1 MLNKKIFFIIMFI
14 GLILIPFSFA
24 EGNSSEMLSEDSS
37 YPSVY
42 FDASSADDGGNG
54 SKENPYK
61 YLKSSRI
68 SDNSNIYLADGVYE
82 LDSSKSISSYNAF
95 IGQSMENTIISY
107 NKNANLFSN
116 KGILILNNLTIKG
129 ASIYNAKSLTADNV
143 IFRDSHSDYG
153 GSIYSFR
160 ANVNISNSY
169 FINNSAKLGGAI
181 CDLNSTMDLIN
192 ISAINNSATYQGGAI
207 YKMYNE
213 LNLYSSLF
221 VNNSAGEAEAVF
233 CDYSVFAMAHNTFNQ
248 NNVYS
253 AVNRKEDFTNNTFI
267 QSELVKLDYYNINFE
282 RSDYIQMLY
291 KPYNSTIPSRYD
303 LRDYRLVTSVK
314 NQGTNGN
321 CWAFAAIAVL
331 ESCILKATSIE
342 YDFSEENMKNLMAT
356 FSDYG
361 WNKAYTNSGGITEMS
376 RAYFLSWMGPVN
388 ESDDKY
394 VINTYLSPLMES
406 IMHVQNIIFLPR
418 SNYTDND
425 AIKQAILNYG
435 AVYTSL
441 YSMGTKYQYYT
452 GPKNPDHAVAI
463 VGWDDNFSKDKF
475 GSNTPADG
483 AWICKNS
490 WGNNWGDNGYF
501 YVSYY
506 DTRFAQVGASDV
518 SFTFILNDTVKYD
531 KNYQYDIIG
540 RTDYLLTNQSTM
552 WYQNTFNATSDEII
566 AAFSTY
572 FDRQSNFTVEIY
584 VNDEL
589 KLTQNGSSI
598 AGYFTINFDE
608 FIPVYKN
615 DVFKIIIKLVTS
627 SEAWVPISEK
637 SEANRVHYRP
647 NTSFISYD
655 GLNWIDLYDYSIDL
669 DDRGHYYRS
678 QVACI
683 KAFTIFNLTTTTT
696 LNNVSAKDNW
706 INITATV
713 KDQYGH
719 LINESYVIFEY
730 GGIKYNR
737 SVVNGIANLSLN
749 NLKYGYSNITAVYMN
764 NTHYLSSSGQ
774 LTIYRPKHGVNLTVN
789 VDDVHVGDNF
799 KVKVSLVDDDG
810 KKIDTTLLLTVGNRT
825 YNINSNSLYN
835 VTDLFS
841 AGSYPVSVTYDGNE
855 SHYGD
860 TVYANA
866 TVNKY
871 DVSMRASVKNVNY
884 GGYLTFDISLTFNSE
899 LINENVVLNI
909 NGIDYNV
916 SANKNFILHV
926 ILDASDYNVNI
937 YYKGN
942 ERFNSKNLTTVAKV
956 FKINPKLELK
966 INNVKYGE
974 NSIAE
979 VKLTGLNGVNL
990 NENVVLT
997 INNKKYTFKANNKF
1011 TIPVKLDAD
1020 SYGSVVTFTGNKNYN
1035 SASKNTDFIVSKND
1049 VNIDLSVF
1057 NSTYGEKTI
1066 VNALL
1071 SDLKGNLINEKLKL
1085 EIAGNLY
1092 EITSNSDF
1100 TVPVILNA
1108 SKYDAKISFEGSKNY
1123 NKNNAVKSFTIN
1135 KAKLDLSLTM
1145 DNATYGSYLVLN
1157 NKLGYDLILNI
1168 NNKNYSVKAFSVYK
1182 MPDLLDVGSYEA
1194 KVIFSGD
1201 NNYYPN
1207 SQIIKVSVDRA
1218 TPELIVNIPDIS
1230 YGSYIKA
1237 DVKLIG
1243 INDSKLDENLV
1254 LTINNKDYTF
1264 KANSVFTVP
1273 VILDASTYPV
1283 KIAFKGNN
1291 NYNSIS
1297 KDVNV
1302 NVGKIDPK
1310 LVIDI
1315 SDSKYGENP
1324 IAEVKLTGL
1333 NGVNLNENVVLTV
1346 NNKKY
1351 TFKAN
1356 NKFTIPVKLDA
1367 DSYGAV
1373 VTFTGNKN
1381 YNSAS
1386 KNTDF
1391 IVSKNDVN
1399 IDLSVSNATYGEK
1412 IIVKTFLSDLK
1423 GNLIN
1428 EKLKLEIAGN
1438 LYEITSN
1445 SDFTVPVILNAS
1457 KYDVKASFEGSKN
1470 YNRNNAVKSFTIN
1483 KAKLDLSLTMD
1494 NATYGSYLVLNNRLG
1509 HDLILNI
1516 NNKNYTLRASSV
1528 NQVPALLDVGSYEA
1542 KIIFRGD
1549 NNYYPNTQ
1557 TMKVSIMKA
1566 TPKLIV
1572 NIPDISYGSYINAD
1586 VKLIGVNDSKLD
1598 ENVVLTINN
1607 KDYTFKANSVFTL
1620 PVILDAS
1627 TYPVNILFKGNNNY
1641 NSLSQYVNVNVG
1653 KTDPKLVI
1661 NVSDIEYG
1669 SDVVIKNALTGINN
1683 ADIYAVLSLV
1693 VNDKK
1698 YAITSNGQFLLPDSL
1713 DVGKYS
1719 ADITFDGNNNYNKA
1733 SRLLTFNVYPIS
1745 LDMDLTIS
1753 KNVNNVSI
1761 SVKLS
1766 DSIKEKINLKING
1779 LSYSLNNGDVLN
1791 LYDLDPGYYSVE
1803 AAFNKTGYKSL
1814 LVRDNFTI
1822 NPITT
1827 IIKADN
1833 ITMRYHDGT
1842 RLTGVLTDSNN
1853 KILSNKTVNIFINAV
1868 KYTRTTNGEGKF
1880 SIGLGLNSGKYLT
1893 TIEFNGDKKYNYSSK
1908 VILVNIRPSINANNL
1923 IKYYKNDSQ
1932 FYATVLDHDGNPV
1945 INSSVEM
1952 NINGVFYY
1960 RTTNSQGILKLNI
1973 NLEPKTYILTLKNP
1987 VTGEL
1992 VSSNIAVLSR
2002 LTENHD
2008 LVKYYKNASRYSVKV
2023 LDEKGSPLAG
2033 VSVSFNINGVF
2044 YERKTNS
2051 DGVASLNINLEP
2063 KDYIITAEYGG
2074 SRVSN
2079 NIKVLNVI
2087 KTVDVVMKYRD
2098 GTRFGATILD
2108 NRGYPYPNQS
2118 VRFNING
2125 VFYTR
2130 ITDLN
2135 GVANLNINL
2144 QPGKYIITSMYNGLS
2159 VSNTILINNL

>member
-1 MLNKKIFFIIMFI
+1 MFI

-24 EGNSSEMLSEDSS
+24 EGNSSEVLSEDSS
-37 YPSVY
+37 YPGVY

-82 LDSSKSISSYNAF
+82 LDSSKTISSYNAF
-95 IGQSMENTIISY
+95 IGQSMENTIISF

-116 KGILILNNLTIKG
+116 NGVLILNNLTIKG

-221 VNNSAGEAEAVF
+221 VNNSAGEGEAVF

-331 ESCILKATSIE
+331 ESCILKATGIE

-361 WNKAYTNSGGITEMS
+361 WNKAYTNSGGTTEMS

-394 VINTYLSPLMES
+394 VINTFLSPLMES
-406 IMHVQNIIFLPR
+406 IMHVQNILFLPR

-490 WGNNWGDNGYF
+490 WGNKWGDNGYF

-506 DTRFAQVGASDV
+506 DARFAQVGASDV

-706 INITATV
+706 INFTATV

-730 GGIKYNR
+730 EGIKYNR
-737 SVVNGIANLSLN
+737 SVVNGIASLSLN
-749 NLKYGYSNITAVYMN
+749 NLKYGYSNLTAVYMN
-764 NTHYLSSSGQ
+764 NTHYLSSAGQ

-789 VDDVHVGDNF
+789 VDNVYVGDNF
-799 KVKVSLVDDDG
+799 EVKVSLVDDDG

-871 DVSMRASVKNVNY
+871 DVSMRAIVKNVNY
-884 GGYLTFDISLTFNSE
+884 GGYLTFNISLTFNSK

-909 NGIDYNV
+909 NGINYNV
-916 SANKNFILHV
+916 SANKDFTLPV

-942 ERFNSKNLTTVAKV
+942 ESFNSKNLTTVAKV

-966 INNVKYGE
+966 INNIKYGE
-974 NSIAE
+974 NS
-979 VKLTGLNGVNL
+979 
-990 NENVVLT
+990 
-997 INNKKYTFKANNKF
+997 
-1011 TIPVKLDAD
+1011 
-1020 SYGSVVTFTGNKNYN
+1020 
-1035 SASKNTDFIVSKND
+1035 
-1049 VNIDLSVF
+1049 
-1057 NSTYGEKTI
+1057 
-1066 VNALL
+1066 
-1071 SDLKGNLINEKLKL
+1071 
-1085 EIAGNLY
+1085 
-1092 EITSNSDF
+1092 
-1100 TVPVILNA
+1100 
-1108 SKYDAKISFEGSKNY
+1108 
-1123 NKNNAVKSFTIN
+1123 
-1135 KAKLDLSLTM
+1135 
-1145 DNATYGSYLVLN
+1145 
-1157 NKLGYDLILNI
+1157 
-1168 NNKNYSVKAFSVYK
+1168 
-1182 MPDLLDVGSYEA
+1182 
-1194 KVIFSGD
+1194 
-1201 NNYYPN
+1201 
-1207 SQIIKVSVDRA
+1207 
-1218 TPELIVNIPDIS
+1218 
-1230 YGSYIKA
+1230 
-1237 DVKLIG
+1237 
-1243 INDSKLDENLV
+1243 
-1254 LTINNKDYTF
+1254 
-1264 KANSVFTVP
+1264 
-1273 VILDASTYPV
+1273 
-1283 KIAFKGNN
+1283 
-1291 NYNSIS
+1291 
-1297 KDVNV
+1297 
-1302 NVGKIDPK
+1302 
-1310 LVIDI
+1310 
-1315 SDSKYGENP
+1315 

-1457 KYDVKASFEGSKN
+1457 KYDAKVSFEGSKN
-1470 YNRNNAVKSFTIN
+1470 YNRNNAVKSFTISKAKLDLSLTMDN
-1483 KAKLDLSLTMD
+1483 ATYGSYLVLNNRLGHDLILNINNKNYTLRASSVNQVPALLDVGSYEAKIIFRGDNNYYPNTQTMKVSIMKATPKLIVNIPDISYGSYINADVKLIGINDSKLDENLVLTINNKDYTFKANSVFTILVILDASSYPVKIAFKGNNNYNSLSQDVNVNVGKINPKLVIDISDSKYGENPIAEVKLTGLKGVNLNENVVLTVNNKKYTFKANNKFTIPVKLDADSYGAVVTFTGNKNYNSASKNTDFIVSKNDVNIDLSVSNATYGEKIIVKTFLSDLKGNLINEKLKLEIAGNLYEITSNSDFTVPVILNASKYDAKVSFEGSKNYNRNNAVKSFTISKAKLDLSLTMD

-1641 NSLSQYVNVNVG
+1641 NSLSQDVNVNVG

-1814 LVRDNFTI
+1814 LIRDNFTI

-1842 RLTGVLTDSNN
+1842 RLIGVLTDSNN
-1853 KILSNKTVNIFINAV
+1853 KILSNKTVTIVINAV

-1893 TIEFNGDKKYNYSSK
+1893 TMEFNGDKKYNYSSK
-1908 VILVNIRPSINANNL
+1908 EILVNIQPSINANNL

-1992 VSSNIAVLSR
+1992 VSSNITVLSR

-2023 LDEKGSPLAG
+2023 LDEKGSPLVG

-2063 KDYIITAEYGG
+2063 KDYIITAEYDG

-2087 KTVDVVMKYRD
+2087 KTGDVVMKYRD
-2098 GTRFGATILD
+2098 GTRFGAAILD
-2108 NRGYPYPNQS
+2108 NQGYPYPNQS

>member
-1 MLNKKIFFIIMFI
+1 M
-14 GLILIPFSFA
+14 
-24 EGNSSEMLSEDSS
+24 
-37 YPSVY
+37 
-42 FDASSADDGGNG
+42 
-54 SKENPYK
+54 
-61 YLKSSRI
+61 
-68 SDNSNIYLADGVYE
+68 
-82 LDSSKSISSYNAF
+82 
-95 IGQSMENTIISY
+95 
-107 NKNANLFSN
+107 
-116 KGILILNNLTIKG
+116 
-129 ASIYNAKSLTADNV
+129 
-143 IFRDSHSDYG
+143 
-153 GSIYSFR
+153 
-160 ANVNISNSY
+160 
-169 FINNSAKLGGAI
+169 
-181 CDLNSTMDLIN
+181 
-192 ISAINNSATYQGGAI
+192 
-207 YKMYNE
+207 
-213 LNLYSSLF
+213 
-221 VNNSAGEAEAVF
+221 
-233 CDYSVFAMAHNTFNQ
+233 
-248 NNVYS
+248 
-253 AVNRKEDFTNNTFI
+253 
-267 QSELVKLDYYNINFE
+267 
-282 RSDYIQMLY
+282 
-291 KPYNSTIPSRYD
+291 
-303 LRDYRLVTSVK
+303 
-314 NQGTNGN
+314 
-321 CWAFAAIAVL
+321 
-331 ESCILKATSIE
+331 
-342 YDFSEENMKNLMAT
+342 
-356 FSDYG
+356 
-361 WNKAYTNSGGITEMS
+361 
-376 RAYFLSWMGPVN
+376 
-388 ESDDKY
+388 
-394 VINTYLSPLMES
+394 
-406 IMHVQNIIFLPR
+406 
-418 SNYTDND
+418 
-425 AIKQAILNYG
+425 
-435 AVYTSL
+435 
-441 YSMGTKYQYYT
+441 
-452 GPKNPDHAVAI
+452 
-463 VGWDDNFSKDKF
+463 
-475 GSNTPADG
+475 
-483 AWICKNS
+483 
-490 WGNNWGDNGYF
+490 
-501 YVSYY
+501 
-506 DTRFAQVGASDV
+506 
-518 SFTFILNDTVKYD
+518 
-531 KNYQYDIIG
+531 
-540 RTDYLLTNQSTM
+540 
-552 WYQNTFNATSDEII
+552 
-566 AAFSTY
+566 
-572 FDRQSNFTVEIY
+572 
-584 VNDEL
+584 
-589 KLTQNGSSI
+589 
-598 AGYFTINFDE
+598 
-608 FIPVYKN
+608 
-615 DVFKIIIKLVTS
+615 
-627 SEAWVPISEK
+627 
-637 SEANRVHYRP
+637 
-647 NTSFISYD
+647 
-655 GLNWIDLYDYSIDL
+655 
-669 DDRGHYYRS
+669 
-678 QVACI
+678 
-683 KAFTIFNLTTTTT
+683 
-696 LNNVSAKDNW
+696 
-706 INITATV
+706 
-713 KDQYGH
+713 
-719 LINESYVIFEY
+719 
-730 GGIKYNR
+730 
-737 SVVNGIANLSLN
+737 
-749 NLKYGYSNITAVYMN
+749 
-764 NTHYLSSSGQ
+764 
-774 LTIYRPKHGVNLTVN
+774 
-789 VDDVHVGDNF
+789 
-799 KVKVSLVDDDG
+799 
-810 KKIDTTLLLTVGNRT
+810 
-825 YNINSNSLYN
+825 
-835 VTDLFS
+835 
-841 AGSYPVSVTYDGNE
+841 
-855 SHYGD
+855 
-860 TVYANA
+860 
-866 TVNKY
+866 
-871 DVSMRASVKNVNY
+871 
-884 GGYLTFDISLTFNSE
+884 
-899 LINENVVLNI
+899 
-909 NGIDYNV
+909 
-916 SANKNFILHV
+916 
-926 ILDASDYNVNI
+926 
-937 YYKGN
+937 
-942 ERFNSKNLTTVAKV
+942 
-956 FKINPKLELK
+956 
-966 INNVKYGE
+966 
-974 NSIAE
+974 
-979 VKLTGLNGVNL
+979 
-990 NENVVLT
+990 
-997 INNKKYTFKANNKF
+997 
-1011 TIPVKLDAD
+1011 DAD
-1020 SYGSVVTFTGNKNYN
+1020 SYS
-1035 SASKNTDFIVSKND
+1035 
-1049 VNIDLSVF
+1049 
-1057 NSTYGEKTI
+1057 
-1066 VNALL
+1066 
-1071 SDLKGNLINEKLKL
+1071 
-1085 EIAGNLY
+1085 
-1092 EITSNSDF
+1092 
-1100 TVPVILNA
+1100 
-1108 SKYDAKISFEGSKNY
+1108 
-1123 NKNNAVKSFTIN
+1123 
-1135 KAKLDLSLTM
+1135 
-1145 DNATYGSYLVLN
+1145 
-1157 NKLGYDLILNI
+1157 
-1168 NNKNYSVKAFSVYK
+1168 
-1182 MPDLLDVGSYEA
+1182 
-1194 KVIFSGD
+1194 
-1201 NNYYPN
+1201 
-1207 SQIIKVSVDRA
+1207 
-1218 TPELIVNIPDIS
+1218 
-1230 YGSYIKA
+1230 
-1237 DVKLIG
+1237 
-1243 INDSKLDENLV
+1243 
-1254 LTINNKDYTF
+1254 
-1264 KANSVFTVP
+1264 
-1273 VILDASTYPV
+1273 
-1283 KIAFKGNN
+1283 
-1291 NYNSIS
+1291 
-1297 KDVNV
+1297 
-1302 NVGKIDPK
+1302 
-1310 LVIDI
+1310 
-1315 SDSKYGENP
+1315 
-1324 IAEVKLTGL
+1324 
-1333 NGVNLNENVVLTV
+1333 
-1346 NNKKY
+1346 
-1351 TFKAN
+1351 
-1356 NKFTIPVKLDA
+1356 
-1367 DSYGAV
+1367 AV

-1457 KYDVKASFEGSKN
+1457 KYDVKVSFEGSKN

-1528 NQVPALLDVGSYEA
+1528 NQVPVLLDVGSYEA
-1542 KIIFRGD
+1542 KVIFRGD

-1586 VKLIGVNDSKLD
+1586 VKLIGINDSKLD

-1607 KDYTFKANSVFTL
+1607 KDYTFKDNSVFTL

-1814 LVRDNFTI
+1814 LIRDNFTI

-1908 VILVNIRPSINANNL
+1908 VILVNIQPSINANNL

-1932 FYATVLDHDGNPV
+1932 FYATVLDYDGNPV

-1992 VSSNIAVLSR
+1992 VSSNITVLSR

-2063 KDYIITAEYGG
+2063 KDYIITAEYDG

-2087 KTVDVVMKYRD
+2087 KTGDVVMKYRD
-2098 GTRFGATILD
+2098 GTRFGAAILD
-2108 NRGYPYPNQS
+2108 NQGYPYPNQS

>member
-24 EGNSSEMLSEDSS
+24 EGNSSEVLSEDSS
-37 YPSVY
+37 YPGVY

-68 SDNSNIYLADGVYE
+68 SGNSNIYLADGVYE
-82 LDSSKSISSYNAF
+82 LDSSKTISSYNAF
-95 IGQSMENTIISY
+95 IGQSMENTIISF

-116 KGILILNNLTIKG
+116 KGVLILNNLTIKG

-153 GSIYSFR
+153 GSIYSFQ
-160 ANVNISNSY
+160 ANIKISNSY

-213 LNLYSSLF
+213 LNLNSSLF
-221 VNNSAGEAEAVF
+221 VNNSAGEGEAVF
-233 CDYSVFAMAHNTFNQ
+233 CDYSIFAMAHNTFNQ

-303 LRDYRLVTSVK
+303 LRDYGLVTSVK
-314 NQGTNGN
+314 NQGSNGN

-331 ESCILKATSIE
+331 ESCILKATGIE

-361 WNKAYTNSGGITEMS
+361 WNKAYTNSGGTTEMS

-394 VINTYLSPLMES
+394 VINTFLSPLMES
-406 IMHVQNIIFLPR
+406 IMHVQNILFLPR

-441 YSMGTKYQYYT
+441 YSRGTKYQYYT

-463 VGWDDNFSKDKF
+463 VGWDDNLSKDKF
-475 GSNTPADG
+475 GSKPPADG

-584 VNDEL
+584 VNGEL

-637 SEANRVHYRP
+637 SGANRVHYRP

-737 SVVNGIANLSLN
+737 SVINGIANLSLN

-764 NTHYLSSSGQ
+764 NTHYLSSAGQ

-789 VDDVHVGDNF
+789 VDNVYVGDNF
-799 KVKVSLVDDDG
+799 KVKVSFVDDDG

-825 YNINSNSLYN
+825 YNINSNSVYT
-835 VTDLFS
+835 VPYLFS

-860 TVYANA
+860 TVYSNA

-871 DVSMRASVKNVNY
+871 DVSMDVNVKNVNY

-909 NGIDYNV
+909 NGTDYVV
-916 SANKNFILHV
+916 SANKNFTLSV

-942 ERFNSKNLTTVAKV
+942 ESFNSKNLTTVAKV

-966 INNVKYGE
+966 INNIKYGE

-979 VKLTGLNGVNL
+979 VKLTGLNG
-990 NENVVLT
+990 
-997 INNKKYTFKANNKF
+997 F
-1011 TIPVKLDAD
+1011 
-1020 SYGSVVTFTGNKNYN
+1020 
-1035 SASKNTDFIVSKND
+1035 
-1049 VNIDLSVF
+1049 
-1057 NSTYGEKTI
+1057 
-1066 VNALL
+1066 
-1071 SDLKGNLINEKLKL
+1071 
-1085 EIAGNLY
+1085 
-1092 EITSNSDF
+1092 
-1100 TVPVILNA
+1100 
-1108 SKYDAKISFEGSKNY
+1108 
-1123 NKNNAVKSFTIN
+1123 
-1135 KAKLDLSLTM
+1135 
-1145 DNATYGSYLVLN
+1145 
-1157 NKLGYDLILNI
+1157 
-1168 NNKNYSVKAFSVYK
+1168 
-1182 MPDLLDVGSYEA
+1182 
-1194 KVIFSGD
+1194 
-1201 NNYYPN
+1201 
-1207 SQIIKVSVDRA
+1207 
-1218 TPELIVNIPDIS
+1218 
-1230 YGSYIKA
+1230 
-1237 DVKLIG
+1237 
-1243 INDSKLDENLV
+1243 
-1254 LTINNKDYTF
+1254 
-1264 KANSVFTVP
+1264 
-1273 VILDASTYPV
+1273 
-1283 KIAFKGNN
+1283 
-1291 NYNSIS
+1291 
-1297 KDVNV
+1297 
-1302 NVGKIDPK
+1302 
-1310 LVIDI
+1310 
-1315 SDSKYGENP
+1315 
-1324 IAEVKLTGL
+1324 
-1333 NGVNLNENVVLTV
+1333 NLNENVVLTV

-1367 DSYGAV
+1367 DSYSAV
-1373 VTFTGNKN
+1373 VTFGGNKN

-1457 KYDVKASFEGSKN
+1457 KYDVKVSFEGSKN

-1494 NATYGSYLVLNNRLG
+1494 NATYGSYLVLNNKLK

-1516 NNKNYTLRASSV
+1516 NNKNYTVRASSV
-1528 NQVPALLDVGSYEA
+1528 NQVPVLLDVGSYEA
-1542 KIIFRGD
+1542 KVIFRGD

-1586 VKLIGVNDSKLD
+1586 VKLIGINDSKLD
-1598 ENVVLTINN
+1598 ENIVLTINN

-1908 VILVNIRPSINANNL
+1908 EILVNIQPSINANNL
-1923 IKYYKNDSQ
+1923 IKCYKNDSQ

-1992 VSSNIAVLSR
+1992 VSSNITVLSR

-2063 KDYIITAEYGG
+2063 KDYIITAEYDG

-2087 KTVDVVMKYRD
+2087 KTGDVVMKYRD

>member
-1 MLNKKIFFIIMFI
+1 MFI

-24 EGNSSEMLSEDSS
+24 EGNSSEVLSEDSS
-37 YPSVY
+37 YPGVY

-95 IGQSMENTIISY
+95 IGQSMENTIISF

-116 KGILILNNLTIKG
+116 NGVLILNNLTIKG

-221 VNNSAGEAEAVF
+221 VNNSAGEGEAVF
-233 CDYSVFAMAHNTFNQ
+233 CDYSVFAMAYNTFNQ

-291 KPYNSTIPSRYD
+291 KPYNSTIPSHYD
-303 LRDYRLVTSVK
+303 LRDYDLVTSVK

-331 ESCILKATSIE
+331 ESCILKATGIK

-441 YSMGTKYQYYT
+441 YSMGTEYQYYT
-452 GPKNPDHAVAI
+452 GSKNPDHAVAI

-713 KDQYGH
+713 KDQYGY

-764 NTHYLSSSGQ
+764 NTHYLSSAGQ

-789 VDDVHVGDNF
+789 VDDVYVGDNF

-871 DVSMRASVKNVNY
+871 DVSMNVNVNNVNY

-909 NGIDYNV
+909 NGINYNV
-916 SANKNFILHV
+916 SANKDFTLPV
-926 ILDASDYNVNI
+926 ILDASDYNVKI

-979 VKLTGLNGVNL
+979 VKLTGL
-990 NENVVLT
+990 
-997 INNKKYTFKANNKF
+997 K
-1011 TIPVKLDAD
+1011 
-1020 SYGSVVTFTGNKNYN
+1020 
-1035 SASKNTDFIVSKND
+1035 
-1049 VNIDLSVF
+1049 
-1057 NSTYGEKTI
+1057 
-1066 VNALL
+1066 
-1071 SDLKGNLINEKLKL
+1071 
-1085 EIAGNLY
+1085 
-1092 EITSNSDF
+1092 
-1100 TVPVILNA
+1100 
-1108 SKYDAKISFEGSKNY
+1108 
-1123 NKNNAVKSFTIN
+1123 
-1135 KAKLDLSLTM
+1135 
-1145 DNATYGSYLVLN
+1145 
-1157 NKLGYDLILNI
+1157 
-1168 NNKNYSVKAFSVYK
+1168 
-1182 MPDLLDVGSYEA
+1182 
-1194 KVIFSGD
+1194 
-1201 NNYYPN
+1201 
-1207 SQIIKVSVDRA
+1207 
-1218 TPELIVNIPDIS
+1218 
-1230 YGSYIKA
+1230 
-1237 DVKLIG
+1237 
-1243 INDSKLDENLV
+1243 
-1254 LTINNKDYTF
+1254 
-1264 KANSVFTVP
+1264 
-1273 VILDASTYPV
+1273 
-1283 KIAFKGNN
+1283 
-1291 NYNSIS
+1291 
-1297 KDVNV
+1297 
-1302 NVGKIDPK
+1302 
-1310 LVIDI
+1310 
-1315 SDSKYGENP
+1315 
-1324 IAEVKLTGL
+1324 
-1333 NGVNLNENVVLTV
+1333 GVNLNENVVLTV

-1351 TFKAN
+1351 TFNAN

-1367 DSYGAV
+1367 DSYSAT
-1373 VTFTGNKN
+1373 VTFAGNKN

-1386 KNTDF
+1386 KSTDF
-1391 IVSKNDVN
+1391 IVSKNDVK
-1399 IDLSVSNATYGEK
+1399 IDLSVFNSTYGEK

-1457 KYDVKASFEGSKN
+1457 KYDVKVSFEGSKN

-1494 NATYGSYLVLNNRLG
+1494 NATYGSYLLLNNKLG

-1516 NNKNYTLRASSV
+1516 NNKNYPVKAFSV
-1528 NQVPALLDVGSYEA
+1528 YKMPDLLDVGSYEA
-1542 KIIFRGD
+1542 KIIFNGD
-1549 NNYYPNTQ
+1549 NNYYPNSQ
-1557 TMKVSIMKA
+1557 IIKVSVNRA
-1566 TPKLIV
+1566 TPELIV

-1586 VKLIGVNDSKLD
+1586 VKLIGINDSKLD
-1598 ENVVLTINN
+1598 ENLVLTINN
-1607 KDYTFKANSVFTL
+1607 KDYTFKANSVFTIPVIL
-1620 PVILDAS
+1620 DASTYPVKIAFKGNNNYNSISKDVNVNVGKIDPKLVIDISDSKYGENPIADVKLTGLNGVNLNENVVLTVNNKKYTFKANNKFTIPVILDAS

-1669 SDVVIKNALTGINN
+1669 SDVVIKNALTGIN

-1698 YAITSNGQFLLPDSL
+1698 YSINSNGQFLLPDSL
-1713 DVGKYS
+1713 EVGKYS
-1719 ADITFDGNNNYNKA
+1719 ANITFNGNNNYNKA
-1733 SRLLTFNVYPIS
+1733 SRLLTFNVNPIS
-1745 LDMDLTIS
+1745 LDMDLAIS

-1803 AAFNKTGYKSL
+1803 AAFIKTGYKSL

-1908 VILVNIRPSINANNL
+1908 EILVNIQPSINANNL

-1932 FYATVLDHDGNPV
+1932 FYATVLGHDGNPV

-1992 VSSNIAVLSR
+1992 VSSNITVLSR

-2063 KDYIITAEYGG
+2063 KDYIITAEYDG

-2087 KTVDVVMKYRD
+2087 KTGDVVMKYRD

-2108 NRGYPYPNQS
+2108 NHGYPYPNQS

>member
-1 MLNKKIFFIIMFI
+1 MFI

-24 EGNSSEMLSEDSS
+24 EGNSSEVLSEDSS
-37 YPSVY
+37 YPGVY

-82 LDSSKSISSYNAF
+82 LDSSKTISSYNAF
-95 IGQSMENTIISY
+95 IGQSMENTIISF

-116 KGILILNNLTIKG
+116 NGVLILNNLTIKG

-221 VNNSAGEAEAVF
+221 VNNSAGEGEAVF
-233 CDYSVFAMAHNTFNQ
+233 CDYSVFAMAYNTFNQ

-291 KPYNSTIPSRYD
+291 KPYNSTIPSHYD

-331 ESCILKATSIE
+331 ESCILKATGIK

-361 WNKAYTNSGGITEMS
+361 WNKAYTNSGGTTEMS

-540 RTDYLLTNQSTM
+540 KTDYLLTNQSTM

-737 SVVNGIANLSLN
+737 SVINGIANLSLN

-764 NTHYLSSSGQ
+764 NTHYLSSAGQ

-789 VDDVHVGDNF
+789 VDNVYVGDNF

-810 KKIDTTLLLTVGNRT
+810 KKIDTTLLLTVVNRT

-871 DVSMRASVKNVNY
+871 DVSMRAIVKNVNY
-884 GGYLTFDISLTFNSE
+884 GGYLTFNISLTFNSE

-916 SANKNFILHV
+916 SANKDFTLPV

-966 INNVKYGE
+966 INNIKYGE
-974 NSIAE
+974 NS
-979 VKLTGLNGVNL
+979 
-990 NENVVLT
+990 
-997 INNKKYTFKANNKF
+997 
-1011 TIPVKLDAD
+1011 
-1020 SYGSVVTFTGNKNYN
+1020 
-1035 SASKNTDFIVSKND
+1035 
-1049 VNIDLSVF
+1049 
-1057 NSTYGEKTI
+1057 
-1066 VNALL
+1066 
-1071 SDLKGNLINEKLKL
+1071 
-1085 EIAGNLY
+1085 
-1092 EITSNSDF
+1092 
-1100 TVPVILNA
+1100 
-1108 SKYDAKISFEGSKNY
+1108 
-1123 NKNNAVKSFTIN
+1123 
-1135 KAKLDLSLTM
+1135 
-1145 DNATYGSYLVLN
+1145 
-1157 NKLGYDLILNI
+1157 
-1168 NNKNYSVKAFSVYK
+1168 
-1182 MPDLLDVGSYEA
+1182 
-1194 KVIFSGD
+1194 
-1201 NNYYPN
+1201 
-1207 SQIIKVSVDRA
+1207 
-1218 TPELIVNIPDIS
+1218 
-1230 YGSYIKA
+1230 
-1237 DVKLIG
+1237 
-1243 INDSKLDENLV
+1243 
-1254 LTINNKDYTF
+1254 
-1264 KANSVFTVP
+1264 
-1273 VILDASTYPV
+1273 
-1283 KIAFKGNN
+1283 
-1291 NYNSIS
+1291 
-1297 KDVNV
+1297 
-1302 NVGKIDPK
+1302 
-1310 LVIDI
+1310 
-1315 SDSKYGENP
+1315 

-1399 IDLSVSNATYGEK
+1399 IDLSVFNSTYGEK
-1412 IIVKTFLSDLK
+1412 TIVNALLSDLK

-1428 EKLKLEIAGN
+1428 EVIKLEIAGN

-1470 YNRNNAVKSFTIN
+1470 YNKNNAVKSFTIN

-1494 NATYGSYLVLNNRLG
+1494 NATYGSYLVLNNKLG
-1509 HDLILNI
+1509 YDLILNI
-1516 NNKNYTLRASSV
+1516 NNKNYSV
-1528 NQVPALLDVGSYEA
+1528 KAFSVYKMLDLLDVGGYEA
-1542 KIIFRGD
+1542 KIIFNGD
-1549 NNYYPNTQ
+1549 NNYYPNSQ
-1557 TMKVSIMKA
+1557 IIKVSVNRA
-1566 TPKLIV
+1566 TPELIV

-1586 VKLIGVNDSKLD
+1586 VKLIGINDSKLD
-1598 ENVVLTINN
+1598 ENLVLTINN
-1607 KDYTFKANSVFTL
+1607 KDYTFKANSVFTIPVIL
-1620 PVILDAS
+1620 DASTYPVKIAFKGNNNYNSISKDVNVNVGKIDPKLVIDISDSKYGENPIADVKLTGLNGVNLNENVVLTVNNKKYTFKANNKFTIPVILDAS

-1698 YAITSNGQFLLPDSL
+1698 YVITSNGQFLLPDSL

-1745 LDMDLTIS
+1745 LDMDLAIS

-1908 VILVNIRPSINANNL
+1908 VILVNIQPSMNANNL

-1992 VSSNIAVLSR
+1992 VSSNITVLSR

-2063 KDYIITAEYGG
+2063 KDYIITAEYDG

>member
-1 MLNKKIFFIIMFI
+1 MFI

-24 EGNSSEMLSEDSS
+24 EGNSSEVLSEDSS
-37 YPSVY
+37 YPGVY

-68 SDNSNIYLADGVYE
+68 SGNSNIYLADGVYE
-82 LDSSKSISSYNAF
+82 LDSSKTISSYNAF
-95 IGQSMENTIISY
+95 IGQSMENTIISF

-116 KGILILNNLTIKG
+116 NGVLILNNLTIKG

-221 VNNSAGEAEAVF
+221 VNNSAGEGEAVF
-233 CDYSVFAMAHNTFNQ
+233 CDYSVFAMAYNTFNQ

-291 KPYNSTIPSRYD
+291 KPYNSTIPSHYD

-331 ESCILKATSIE
+331 ESCILKATGIK

-361 WNKAYTNSGGITEMS
+361 WNKAYTNSGGTTEMS

-441 YSMGTKYQYYT
+441 YSMRTEYQYYT

-506 DTRFAQVGASDV
+506 DARFAQVGASDV

-540 RTDYLLTNQSTM
+540 KTDYLLTNQSTM

-572 FDRQSNFTVEIY
+572 FNRQSNFTVEIY

-764 NTHYLSSSGQ
+764 NTHYLSSADQ
-774 LTIYRPKHGVNLTVN
+774 LTIYRSKHGVNLTVN
-789 VDDVHVGDNF
+789 VDNVYVGDNF

-871 DVSMRASVKNVNY
+871 DVSMRAIVKNVNY
-884 GGYLTFDISLTFNSE
+884 GGYLTFNISLTFNSE

-916 SANKNFILHV
+916 SANKDFTLPV
-926 ILDASDYNVNI
+926 ILDASNYNVNI

-997 INNKKYTFKANNKF
+997 VNNKKYTFKANNKF

-1020 SYGSVVTFTGNKNYN
+1020 SYGAVVTFTGNKNYN

-1049 VNIDLSVF
+1049 VKMDLSVF

-1071 SDLKGNLINEKLKL
+1071 SDLKGNLINEKIKL

-1108 SKYDAKISFEGSKNY
+1108 SKYDVKASFEGSKNY
-1123 NKNNAVKSFTIN
+1123 NKNNAVKSFTIS

-1157 NKLGYDLILNI
+1157 NKLKHDLILNI

-1182 MPDLLDVGSYEA
+1182 MLDLLDVGGYEA
-1194 KVIFSGD
+1194 KIIFNGD

-1207 SQIIKVSVDRA
+1207 SQIIKVSVNRA

-1230 YGSYIKA
+1230 YGSYINA

-1243 INDSKLDENLV
+1243 IKLDENLV

-1264 KANSVFTVP
+1264 KANSVFTIP

-1333 NGVNLNENVVLTV
+1333 KGVNLNENVVLTV

-1367 DSYGAV
+1367 DSYSAV

-1457 KYDVKASFEGSKN
+1457 KYDVKVSFEGSKN

-1528 NQVPALLDVGSYEA
+1528 NQVPVLLDVGSYEA
-1542 KIIFRGD
+1542 KVIFRGD
-1549 NNYYPNTQ
+1549 NNYYPHTQ

-1607 KDYTFKANSVFTL
+1607 KDYTFKDNSVFTL

-1908 VILVNIRPSINANNL
+1908 VILVNIQPSINANNL

-1932 FYATVLDHDGNPV
+1932 FYATVLDYDGNPV

-2063 KDYIITAEYGG
+2063 KDYIITAEYDG

-2087 KTVDVVMKYRD
+2087 KTGDVVMKYRD
-2098 GTRFGATILD
+2098 GTRFGAAILD
-2108 NRGYPYPNQS
+2108 NQGYPYPNQS

>member
-1 MLNKKIFFIIMFI
+1 MFI

-24 EGNSSEMLSEDSS
+24 EGNSSEVLSEDSS
-37 YPSVY
+37 YPGVY

-95 IGQSMENTIISY
+95 IGQSMENTIISF

-116 KGILILNNLTIKG
+116 NGVLILNNLTIKG

-221 VNNSAGEAEAVF
+221 VNNSAGEGEAVF
-233 CDYSVFAMAHNTFNQ
+233 CDYSVFAMAYNTFNQ

-314 NQGTNGN
+314 NQGSNGN

-331 ESCILKATSIE
+331 ESCILKATGIE

-490 WGNNWGDNGYF
+490 WGNNWGEKGYF

-589 KLTQNGSSI
+589 KLTQNGSSV

-764 NTHYLSSSGQ
+764 NTHYLSSAGQ

-789 VDDVHVGDNF
+789 VDDVYVGDNF

-860 TVYANA
+860 TVYSNAN
-866 TVNKY
+866 VNKY

-916 SANKNFILHV
+916 SANKDFTLPV

-979 VKLTGLNGVNL
+979 VKLTGLKGVNL

-1020 SYGSVVTFTGNKNYN
+1020 SYGAVVTFTGNKNYN

-1071 SDLKGNLINEKLKL
+1071 SDLKGNLINEVIKL

-1123 NKNNAVKSFTIN
+1123 NKNNAVKSFTIG

-1273 VILDASTYPV
+1273 VILDASTYQV

-1297 KDVNV
+1297 KDVDV

-1324 IAEVKLTGL
+1324 IAEVKLNGL

-1356 NKFTIPVKLDA
+1356 NKFTI
-1367 DSYGAV
+1367 
-1373 VTFTGNKN
+1373 
-1381 YNSAS
+1381 
-1386 KNTDF
+1386 
-1391 IVSKNDVN
+1391 
-1399 IDLSVSNATYGEK
+1399 
-1412 IIVKTFLSDLK
+1412 
-1423 GNLIN
+1423 
-1428 EKLKLEIAGN
+1428 
-1438 LYEITSN
+1438 
-1445 SDFTVPVILNAS
+1445 
-1457 KYDVKASFEGSKN
+1457 
-1470 YNRNNAVKSFTIN
+1470 
-1483 KAKLDLSLTMD
+1483 
-1494 NATYGSYLVLNNRLG
+1494 
-1509 HDLILNI
+1509 
-1516 NNKNYTLRASSV
+1516 
-1528 NQVPALLDVGSYEA
+1528 
-1542 KIIFRGD
+1542 
-1549 NNYYPNTQ
+1549 
-1557 TMKVSIMKA
+1557 
-1566 TPKLIV
+1566 
-1572 NIPDISYGSYINAD
+1572 
-1586 VKLIGVNDSKLD
+1586 
-1598 ENVVLTINN
+1598 
-1607 KDYTFKANSVFTL
+1607 

-1661 NVSDIEYG
+1661 DVSDIEYG
-1669 SDVVIKNALTGINN
+1669 GDVVIKNALTGINN

-1698 YAITSNGQFLLPDSL
+1698 YAINSNGQFLLPDSL

-1853 KILSNKTVNIFINAV
+1853 KILSNKTVTIVINAV

-1908 VILVNIRPSINANNL
+1908 VILVNIQPSINANNL

-1992 VSSNIAVLSR
+1992 VSSNITVLSR

-2063 KDYIITAEYGG
+2063 KDYIITAEYDG

-2087 KTVDVVMKYRD
+2087 KTGDVVMKYRD